1 MEALTFK
8 QIIHRDIK
16 QTFLNLDEF
25 GEEHE
30 VNGRTVVVIFDDIEN
45 VEREKKMQ
53 SHMDG
58 LYTRQKFLFIA
69 AEDFGRLPGQGQLVT
84 VDGKRYVVVDATDE
98 SGMYGITMEANRS
111 R

>member
-30 VNGRTVVVIFDDIEN
+30 VNGRTVVVI
-45 VEREKKMQ
+45 
-53 SHMDG
+53 
-58 LYTRQKFLFIA
+58 RQKFLFIQLRTSDGSPARGSWSRWTGRGTSWWTPQTNPAYTESPWRRTGADDQSEA
-69 AEDFGRLPGQGQLVT
+69 AGWPNQF
-84 VDGKRYVVVDATDE
+84 
-98 SGMYGITMEANRS
+98 
-111 R
+111 